1 MIKTDLDKY
10 FIDAYKEIELYAI
23 KAINLNKRNV
33 DIVTV
38 MNECYLYLLTKI
50 LELKTDKC
58 VISYSKT
65 WIKNNLLWHNSP
77 LLRRELSRHGHLELI
92 EEITY
97 DGVLTPEINYDAI
110 KMGFFN
116 SLSHYDK
123 RLFNIYFN
131 LELQKGR
138 EIADYLDISLSGAY
152 LIKNECKQLED
163 RYRNYIK
170 KQTII

>member
-1 MIKTDLDKY
+1 MNQMDVFVTKPLELILKTNSLTGMIKTDLDKY

-110 KMGFFN
+110 VTGKHWETRA
-116 SLSHYDK
+116 LS
-123 RLFNIYFN
+123 
-131 LELQKGR
+131 
-138 EIADYLDISLSGAY
+138 
-152 LIKNECKQLED
+152 
-163 RYRNYIK
+163 
-170 KQTII
+170 